1 MDKMSQKTGE
11 DVHVSALE
19 AQEAI
24 WSLAPRDWIGKRK
37 AAISGVARRLG
48 WPFART
54 WNIAHGRAR
63 RIDAH
68 EMDALRAELNKL
80 QESAINRR
88 ESLHELEE
96 RVAYLRSAQGG
107 GNADRG
113 GEGTAPAGGRGDGSG
128 EGGVRAG
135 ERAASA
141 VSGR

>member
-1 MDKMSQKTGE
+1 MNERLQKTGK

-37 AAISGVARRLG
+37 AAIAGVARRLG
-48 WPFART
+48 WAFPRT

-68 EMDALRAELNKL
+68 EMDALRAELMKL
-80 QESAINRR
+80 QESAMKRQ
-88 ESLHELEE
+88 ETLDDLEARLAFYRGAE
-96 RVAYLRSAQGG
+96 RSVRTDGG
-107 GNADRG
+107 RAGAS
-113 GEGTAPAGGRGDGSG
+113 PAGERGDGAG
-128 EGGVRAG
+128 EGSLRAG
-135 ERAASA
+135 ERADAA